1 MQLLKHL
8 RLDRCVRKRQKT
20 DEIRK
25 KTPSPGI
32 NVSVL
37 FCNLKINYSV
47 CRLVETYLDYKKYI
61 KSGPS
66 LDFSLVSFI
75 SSVSL
80 LSGSIWLYINKKL
93 ISCESDNKLD
103 EGIFLSDGLTEMWSK
118 VNILMTYNLTRLDLR
133 HDDSSVF
140 VLRLQFVSLLSSG
153 CHCNALQN

>member
-66 LDFSLVSFI
+66 LDFSLLFHFKCFT
-75 SSVSL
+75 SL
-80 LSGSIWLYINKKL
+80 RKYLALHKQKTD

-103 EGIFLSDGLTEMWSK
+103 EGIFLSDGLNRDVE
-118 VNILMTYNLTRLDLR
+118 
-133 HDDSSVF
+133 
-140 VLRLQFVSLLSSG
+140 
-153 CHCNALQN
+153 

>member
-1 MQLLKHL
+1 MKHL
-8 RLDRCVRKRQKT
+8 RLNRCVRKRQKR

-32 NVSVL
+32 NVSVR

-47 CRLVETYLDYKKYI
+47 CQFVETYLDYKKCI
-61 KSGPS
+61 KCGQS

-103 EGIFLSDGLTEMWSK
+103 EGIFLSDGLNRDVE
-118 VNILMTYNLTRLDLR
+118 
-133 HDDSSVF
+133 
-140 VLRLQFVSLLSSG
+140 
-153 CHCNALQN
+153 